1 MTEITLTLPDEL
13 VQQAKAAGLLDPE
26 RIQSLLEAELK
37 QRREGAERFFDAM
50 DRMSL
55 ESGLTPEEIEAEIQ
69 AYKDE
74 EYASETDTK

>member
-37 QRREGAERFFDAM
+37 QRREGAERFFAIVDQLVQ
-50 DRMSL
+50 L
-55 ESGLTPEEIEAEIQ
+55 EPPITPEEIEAEICNGQ
-69 AYKDE
+69 D
-74 EYASETDTK
+74 